1 MSRKKTL
8 THFDERGNA
17 HMVDVGAKDV
27 TERVAVA
34 RASVTM
40 QPATLKLI
48 ATKKAA
54 KGDVLAVAQ
63 LAGIMAAKKTPDLI
77 PLCHPLALSSVDVK
91 LTLDAKRNAV
101 DIEATCKLKG
111 RTGVEM
117 EALTA
122 ASVAALTVYDMCK
135 SVDRGMVISDVRLL
149 HKSGGKSGTY
159 ECALMRTHA
168 SSRGARDLRGC
179 SNGRSQTLG
188 MKSCCGRAMSACCS
202 PSATPMP
209 A

>member
-1 MSRKKTL
+1 MSRKL
-8 THFDERGNA
+8 THFDEGGNA
-17 HMVDVGAKDV
+17 HMVDVGTKGE

-40 QPATLKLI
+40 QAATLKLI
-48 ATKKAA
+48 AAKKAA

-63 LAGIMAAKKTPDLI
+63 LAGIMAAKRTPELI
-77 PLCHPLALSSVDVK
+77 PLCHPLSLSSVDV
-91 LTLDAKRNAV
+91 TLSLDSKRNAV

-135 SVDRGMVISDVRLL
+135 SVDRGMVIEGVRLEE
-149 HKSGGKSGTY
+149 KSGGRSG
-159 ECALMRTHA
+159 HF
-168 SSRGARDLRGC
+168 
-179 SNGRSQTLG
+179 Q
-188 MKSCCGRAMSACCS
+188 RAD
-202 PSATPMP
+202 
-209 A
+209 

>member
-1 MSRKKTL
+1 MSRKL
-8 THFDERGNA
+8 THFDDSGNA
-17 HMVDVGAKDV
+17 HMVDVGTKGE

-63 LAGIMAAKKTPDLI
+63 LAGIMAAKRTPELI
-77 PLCHPLALSSVDVK
+77 PLCHPLSLSSVDVK
-91 LTLDAKRNAV
+91 LSLDKKRSAV
-101 DIEATCKLKG
+101 DIEATCKLRG

-135 SVDRGMVISDVRLL
+135 SVDRGMVISEVRLL
-149 HKSGGKSGTY
+149 HKSGGKSG
-159 ECALMRTHA
+159 AFN
-168 SSRGARDLRGC
+168 AR
-179 SNGRSQTLG
+179 
-188 MKSCCGRAMSACCS
+188 
-202 PSATPMP
+202 
-209 A
+209 

>member
-1 MSRKKTL
+1 MSKKTL
-8 THFDERGNA
+8 SHFDKRGNA
-17 HMVDVGAKDV
+17 HMVDVGAKEI

-40 QPATLKLI
+40 QAATLKLI
-48 ATKKAA
+48 QTKKAA

-63 LAGIMAAKKTPDLI
+63 LAGIMAAKKTPELI
-77 PLCHPLALSSVDVK
+77 PLCHPLSLSSVDVK
-91 LTLDAKRNAV
+91 LTIDARRRAV

-135 SVDRGMVISDVRLL
+135 AVDRVMTIERIRLEE
-149 HKSGGKSGTY
+149 KSGGRSGPF
-159 ECALMRTHA
+159 R
-168 SSRGARDLRGC
+168 
-179 SNGRSQTLG
+179 
-188 MKSCCGRAMSACCS
+188 RAD
-202 PSATPMP
+202 
-209 A
+209 